1 MKNAPPIISCSSL
14 GSQETLSKLDR
25 ACRDWGL
32 FYLADHDL
40 DGISQLFAHMRE
52 FFLKPSAEKQE
63 IKRTRENPWGFFD
76 NELTKNKR
84 DWKEIFDF
92 GPAAG
97 SIYPQWPA
105 NGSDFR
111 HFCESHYAACERL
124 SFEILAAISRN
135 LGVSDTFLFHAF
147 EPDHSSFMRL
157 NYYPTCPEPD
167 NSLPENISASGHL
180 GINHH
185 TDAGAL
191 TILIT
196 DGVPGLEVYVR
207 DQWRPVPPVEDAL
220 IVNIGDV
227 IQVWSNDRYI
237 APLHRVQVTDSSER
251 MSIPFFFNPKHS
263 CNYAPLTDKSGE
275 APKYSAINWGEFRA
289 KRADGDYSDSGE
301 EIQIDHYRISNEHT

>member
-1 MKNAPPIISCSSL
+1 MNEIPPIVSRQSL
-14 GSQETLSKLDR
+14 GSEKTLAKLDL

-32 FYLADHDL
+32 FYLVDHEM
-40 DGISQLFAHMRE
+40 DGISQLFAHVRE
-52 FFLKPSAEKQE
+52 FFQRPRTEKLQV
-63 IKRTRENPWGFFD
+63 KRTRENTWGFFD

-92 GPAAG
+92 GPAEG
-97 SIYPQWPA
+97 SMYAQWPTDA
-105 NGSDFR
+105 FDFR
-111 HFCESHYAACERL
+111 HFCEGHYSACEQV
-124 SFEILAAISRN
+124 SFELLAAISKN
-135 LGVSDTFLFHAF
+135 MGVSETFLFHAF

-157 NYYPTCPEPD
+157 NYYPTCPIPD
-167 NSLPENISASGHL
+167 NTTPDSISASGHL
-180 GINHH
+180 GVNHH
-185 TDAGAL
+185 TDSGAL

-207 DQWRPVPPVEDAL
+207 DQWCPVPPIEGAL

-227 IQVWSNDRYI
+227 VQVWSNDRYK
-237 APLHRVQVTDSSER
+237 APLHRVQVTESEER

-263 CNYAPLTDKSGE
+263 CDYAPLTYKNAE

-301 EIQIDHYRISNEHT
+301 EIQIEHYRI